1 MLDQYTIDID
11 PIAGSVALSAIFA
24 ALPLL
29 TLFVL
34 LGALRVKA
42 WIAGLVSLAVSLA
55 VAVVVYSMP
64 VGQALLS
71 ATEGAAFGFFP
82 ILWIVLNAIWVYNL
96 TVASGHFDVLR
107 RSFERVSPDMRIQAI
122 IIAFC
127 FGALLEALA
136 GFGTPVAIT
145 VVMLM
150 ALGFRPIHAAAV
162 ALIANTAPVA
172 FGALATP
179 IITLGTVTSGAS
191 DDPRLNADTLG
202 AMVGRQTPILAVIVP
217 LVLVMVVDGR
227 RGLRQT
233 WPAALLAGLSFGLA
247 QFVAANYIS
256 VPLTDIIAALVSAAV
271 VVGLLRVWHPVE
283 SPDLH
288 AERATTVGGSIDRAA
303 GGDGDQRGR
312 TGDRGRRTGG
322 AATAGETLG
331 EAPGERQARSGRDA
345 AVATAGAGGGGAAA
359 GDGGAAGG
367 RDGGAGAGGTGGG
380 VRLPDRG
387 AEVAR
392 AYAPYLIIIAIF
404 SIANIGAIKDAL
416 AKEPWTVK
424 FAWPGL
430 DILTTAGQP
439 LASVTFTFNWL
450 PAAGT
455 LMILAGILTA
465 LVLKVSA
472 KRALKAYV
480 DTYVELRYAIVTV
493 MAVLALAYVLNQS
506 GQTNTLGAFLAGTG
520 GAFVFLSSILGWI
533 GVAVTGSDTSANAL
547 FGALQV
553 QTAARAGLDPV
564 LLAAANSSGGVM
576 GKMISPQN
584 LAIAA
589 GAVGMAGRE
598 GEIFRKVLGWSLGLL
613 LFMCVLV
620 TLQGTPVLG
629 WMIP

>member
-1 MLDQYTIDID
+1 MLEQYTIITD
-11 PIAGSVALSAIFA
+11 PVGGSVALSAIFA

-34 LGALRVKA
+34 LGVLRMRA
-42 WIAGLVSLAVSLA
+42 WLAGLISLA
-55 VAVVVYSMP
+55 VALAVAVAIYAMP
-64 VGQALLS
+64 AGQALLS

-82 ILWIVLNAIWVYNL
+82 ILWIVINAIWVYNL

-162 ALIANTAPVA
+162 SLIANTAPVA
-172 FGALATP
+172 YGALATP
-179 IITLGTVTSGAS
+179 IVTLATVTSGAN
-191 DDPRLNADTLG
+191 DDARLTVETLG
-202 AMVGRQTPILAVIVP
+202 AMVGRQTPILAVVVP
-217 LVLVMVVDGR
+217 LVLVAVVDGR
-227 RGLRQT
+227 RGVRQT
-233 WPAALLAGLSFGLA
+233 WPAALVAGLSFGIA

-256 VPLTDIIAALVSAAV
+256 VPLTDIVAALVSAGAV
-271 VVGLLRVWHPVE
+271 VALVRIWRPAE
-283 SPDLH
+283 SPELQASPEAADGP
-288 AERATTVGGSIDRAA
+288 AGAADRGAVVPAARRGDRDVAARSPVAA
-303 GGDGDQRGR
+303 GGGATATDGPDAA
-312 TGDRGRRTGG
+312 DPGG
-322 AATAGETLG
+322 AV
-331 EAPGERQARSGRDA
+331 P
-345 AVATAGAGGGGAAA
+345 AGAGPGVRDTA
-359 GDGGAAGG
+359 GPPATVG
-367 RDGGAGAGGTGGG
+367 RD
-380 VRLPDRG
+380 RP

-404 SIANIGAIKDAL
+404 SIANLGPVKDAL
-416 AKEPWTVK
+416 AGEPWTVK
-424 FAWPGL
+424 FPWPGL
-430 DILTTAGQP
+430 DVVNAAGEP
-439 LASVTFTFNWL
+439 LSSMTFTLNWL

-455 LMILAGILTA
+455 LMIFAGLLTA
-465 LVLKVSA
+465 VVLRVSA
-472 KRALKAYV
+472 GRALRAYLA
-480 DTYVELRYAIVTV
+480 TYVELRNAIVTV

-506 GQTNTLGAFLAGTG
+506 GQTQTLGTFLAQAG
-520 GAFVFLSSILGWI
+520 GGFVFLSAILGWI

-553 QTAARAGLDPV
+553 QTAARAGLDPL

-589 GAVGMAGRE
+589 AAVGMAGRE
-598 GEIFRKVLGWSLGLL
+598 GEIFRKVLGWSLALL

-620 TLQGTPVLG
+620 ALQASPVLG
-629 WMIP
+629 WMVP